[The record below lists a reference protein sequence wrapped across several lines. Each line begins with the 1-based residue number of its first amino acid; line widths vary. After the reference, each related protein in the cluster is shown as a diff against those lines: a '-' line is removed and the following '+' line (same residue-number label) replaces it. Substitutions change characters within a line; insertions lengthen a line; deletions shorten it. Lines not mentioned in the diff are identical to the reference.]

1 MPLHN
6 VTCKGDTVLANA
18 IEGSASK
25 LIDFSEVQSRTGGMS
40 RVTYWRM
47 WRANRFPNPVAVSPC
62 RKAWLESEINAWI
75 ASRVKE
81 RAA

>member
-1 MPLHN
+1 MPLHH
-6 VTCKGDTVLANA
+6 VACKGETILENA
-18 IEGSASK
+18 IDGSASR
-25 LIDFSEVQSRTGGMS
+25 LIDFSEVQSRTGNLS

-62 RKAWLESEINAWI
+62 RKAWLESDINAWI
-75 ASRVKE
+75 ASRTSE